1 MPVRPTAKSR
11 ALEGSGVPAGEGI
24 EAIEYV
30 PEVRSPA
37 PSRCGSGIMISEPAA
52 RFPDAPA
59 AKGLGNTNLRPSVI
73 SVESKQKSKPWR
85 LGRTP
90 QGVEDQPPNDFIPP
104 ARVRSTLVIVTV
116 WAI

>member
-11 ALEGSGVPAGEGI
+11 ALEGSGAPDGEGI

-37 PSRCGSGIMISEPAA
+37 PSRCGSGIMISEPLP

-59 AKGLGNTNLRPSVI
+59 AKGGGNTNLRPSMV
-73 SVESKQKSKPWR
+73 SVESKQKSKPWMED
-85 LGRTP
+85 RTP
-90 QGVEDQPPNDFIPP
+90 QGVEDQSPNDFVPP
-104 ARVRSTLVIVTV
+104 ARVSSTLVIVTV
-116 WAI
+116 WGI